1 MTTRARVALM
11 TLAVASAP
19 WLMPPLSAR
28 QAADGPPRVVQWT
41 LEVIRAAADG
51 GSVMAEL
58 RATPRRGWRVY
69 GQAQPVAGP
78 TPLTMTVLTPGVRH
92 DGAVAADP
100 EPDEKFDAVWSARVR
115 LHTKT
120 TVFRVPLRVPSD
132 ARGPGALRLRVRW
145 QACSDDICLRPIET
159 VVAADL

>member
-1 MTTRARVALM
+1 MTRRARVAVM
-11 TLAVASAP
+11 TLAVAFAP
-19 WLMPPLSAR
+19 CWSPQLRAL
-28 QAADGPPRVVQWT
+28 QAADEAPRVVQWT
-41 LEVIRAAADG
+41 LQVIRSAADG
-51 GSVMAEL
+51 GSVTAEL

-78 TPLTMTVLTPGVRH
+78 TPLTITVLTPGVRQ
-92 DGAVAADP
+92 DGLVVADP

-115 LHTKT
+115 LHTRT

-132 ARGPGALRLRVRW
+132 TRGAGALRLRVRW
-145 QACSDDICLRPIET
+145 QACSDDICLRPIDT